1 MRNRTLRRIALAASL
16 AVLAACSGANHEA
29 KKAEAPKPKAPPPA
43 EYKVR
48 FETTKGAFVIEVKRE
63 WAPRGADHFHDLVT
77 EGFYNGV
84 RFHRV
89 IRGFVAQFGI
99 NGNPKTNAL
108 WSTTRIP
115 DESPMPPKRL
125 RNRKGTITFAVLGP
139 NSRATQV
146 FVNLRDNLD
155 LDKSGFVPFGRV
167 VEGMD
172 VVEKLYYSYGEL
184 MPRGSGPDPEK
195 SQLLGEEYFAR
206 TFPRLDRIEKAVVE

>member
-1 MRNRTLRRIALAASL
+1 MRNRALVAAFA
-16 AVLAACSGANHEA
+16 AVLVGCSGAKE
-29 KKAEAPKPKAPPPA
+29 KLKQTESPKPPAPPPA

-48 FETTKGAFVIEVKRE
+48 FETTKGAFVVEVKRE
-63 WAPRGADHFHDLVT
+63 WAPRGADHFHELVST
-77 EGFYNGV
+77 RFYDGT

-99 NGNPKTNAL
+99 NGDPKKNAM
-108 WSTTRIP
+108 WSTMRIP
-115 DESPMPPKRL
+115 DESPMPLKRL
-125 RNRKGTITFAVLGP
+125 KNKKGTVTFAVLGP

-146 FVNLRDNLD
+146 FINLRDNLD
-155 LDKSGFVPFGRV
+155 LDKSGFLPFGRV

-195 SQLLGEEYFAR
+195 SEMLGETYFAR
-206 TFPRLDRIEKAVVE
+206 TFPRLDKIEMAVVER